1 MLRQALQFIDMVIE
15 AGERQPKTPENL
27 KKLEDMKAQKAEL
40 MEKIDVIANREIFRQ
55 TFGPTEFKLRKGK
68 IAKATTGSTGYDLFA
83 AIEHPLQVSA
93 DTVTA
98 IPTGVFTTMTPNLAA
113 MIEPKSGLALKHGV
127 QVLGGTIDSDYPD
140 EWKVLLTSKVPFRV
154 DPGVKV
160 AQFRIVLNLP
170 SFVVAEEG
178 ATFEAPQV
186 KREGGFGST
195 GEK

>member
-1 MLRQALQFIDMVIE
+1 MLRESLRFIDMVIE

-27 KKLEDMKAQKAEL
+27 RKLEEVKAQKVEL
-40 MEKIDVIANREIFRQ
+40 EAKIEAAMSKELIRQ
-55 TFGPTEFKLRKGK
+55 VFGPIEFKLRKGR
-68 IAKATTGSTGYDLFA
+68 IAKATTGSTGYDLFSA
-83 AIEHPLQVSA
+83 ADGPIHVTPFGI
-93 DTVTA
+93 TA

-140 EWKVLLTSKVPFRV
+140 EWKVLLTSKFPFTV
-154 DPGVKV
+154 EPGVKV

-178 ATFEAPQV
+178 AIFEAPAV

-195 GEK
+195 GI